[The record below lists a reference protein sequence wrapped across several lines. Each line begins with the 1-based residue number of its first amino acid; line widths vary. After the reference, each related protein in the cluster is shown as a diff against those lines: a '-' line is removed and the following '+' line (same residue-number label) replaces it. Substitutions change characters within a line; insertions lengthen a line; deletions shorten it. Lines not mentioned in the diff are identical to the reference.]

1 MFKSGCLTHIIW
13 KWMFEMYESGCL
25 ARVIWKWMFKMF
37 ESGCLAH
44 IIWKWMFGSYYL
56 KVDVLKC
63 LKVDVW
69 LVLFESEC
77 SKCLKGQIETENPD
91 HRVLFVFDRTF
102 TAYWGSDKYLQTFNT
117 YFYTMQKYLLCG
129 QKWSKRCLIHE
140 SRVCLSGA
148 SAYQQVHFQRIQR
161 IKVHG
166 CFLHPDKVKLL
177 CLGNLILTEMFRGRE
192 MMIKHFGLY
201 LGTP

>member
-1 MFKSGCLTHIIW
+1 ML
-13 KWMFEMYESGCL
+13 
-25 ARVIWKWMFKMF
+25 F
-37 ESGCLAH
+37 ESGC
-44 IIWKWMFGSYYL
+44 
-56 KVDVLKC
+56 LKC

-177 CLGNLILTEMFRGRE
+177 CLRNLILTEMFRGRE